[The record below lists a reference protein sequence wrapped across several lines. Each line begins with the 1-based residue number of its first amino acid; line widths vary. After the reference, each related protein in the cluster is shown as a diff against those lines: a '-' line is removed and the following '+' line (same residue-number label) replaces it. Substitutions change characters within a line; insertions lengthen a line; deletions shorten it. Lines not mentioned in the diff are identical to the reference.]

1 MEYVGVHVRIGGAGQ
16 RQMPRDAYLERI
28 RQFSNSSYAPA
39 TMLSALTIKFLI
51 LSTTL

>member
-1 MEYVGVHVRIGGAGQ
+1 MGYVGVHVRIGGAGQ

-39 TMLSALTIKFLI
+39 TMLNALTIKSLI
-51 LSTTL
+51 LSPTL